1 MILLDI
7 LELCLQ
13 EKPEEMALVYLVQS
27 EGSAMAGVFPARKD
41 ALIKCSEL
49 NCLVPVGAT
58 CLVILKVIIL
68 LT

>member
-1 MILLDI
+1 MNI

-13 EKPEEMALVYLVQS
+13 EKPEEMALVYPVQS
-27 EGSAMAGVFPARKD
+27 EGSATAGVFPARKD

-49 NCLVPVGAT
+49 NCLVLMGAT